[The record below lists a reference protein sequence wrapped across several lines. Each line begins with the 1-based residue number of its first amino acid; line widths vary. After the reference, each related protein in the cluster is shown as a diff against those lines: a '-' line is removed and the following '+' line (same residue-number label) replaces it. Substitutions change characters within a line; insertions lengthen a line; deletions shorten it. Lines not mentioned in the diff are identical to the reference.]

1 MFDAPDGTYEYRECE
16 TPNALVGRV
25 RVELTTSRLSGV
37 RSNHLS
43 YRPER
48 RVPVSRSKAAPY
60 GRAVQRWP
68 SLSTCKIADA
78 ISSRGLT

>member
-1 MFDAPDGTYEYRECE
+1 M
-16 TPNALVGRV
+16 VGRV

-48 RVPVSRSKAAPY
+48 RVPVSRSKAAPSE
-60 GRAVQRWP
+60 GTHQSTTLMGPFKIDTVQ
-68 SLSTCKIADA
+68 
-78 ISSRGLT
+78 GL